1 METNQS
7 RIWNTNGNK
16 QQTKPTT
23 NQSDK
28 CGDWENEIESVFGI
42 SIERFGD
49 YVILYGRDHMDFNL
63 SL

>member
-1 METNQS
+1 MKHK
-7 RIWNTNGNK
+7 W
-16 QQTKPTT
+16 QQTTTEPTT
-23 NQSDK
+23 NQS
-28 CGDWENEIESVFGI
+28 DWENEIESVFGI